1 MKQNLARRHT
11 GVHAHAPARSR
22 RAGQRGSVSVLIA
35 LSLVALLA
43 FTAVAVDI
51 GYLMLSQRRLQ
62 AATDAAALA
71 GAMDL
76 WTKSWATAS
85 TDAQNYAAGQTTS
98 TSNTLPANVTV
109 TNTSVQGLK
118 LTSVTLPYAQA
129 VSTYN
134 GIQVTQ
140 QATVP
145 TFFARALGIRSA
157 TISASSKAGAG
168 GGSQAAQYNV
178 MIILDTTA
186 SMNSTDSNCKNAKG
200 ASLTRE
206 DCAKAGALELL
217 TGLTN
222 AGDNVGLMVFP
233 PMSSTYTFSCSKS
246 QPGTNSSYS
255 AVASGASSTLGGYEI
270 SSPASGFLSSSG
282 SANTGSAVVQA
293 LGGGSCGGLSA
304 NGGLGTFYGD
314 AITQAQSALST
325 LSSSQSPPGQN
336 VIVLLSDGDASS
348 STKQLGTAFS
358 NTYNQECQTAI
369 NDAATAKAAG
379 TLIYTVAY
387 IGGES
392 ASSTCSDGSDS
403 LSPCTTM
410 QDIATSSAYF
420 YSDTCSNAIGGTASL
435 NSIFGQITYTL
446 TKPRLLPASAT

>member
-1 MKQNLARRHT
+1 MNHNHVPRC
-11 GVHAHAPARSR
+11 V
-22 RAGQRGSVSVLIA
+22 RAGQRGSISVIVA

-43 FTAVAVDI
+43 FTAIAVDV
-51 GYLMLSQRRLQ
+51 GYLMFSQRRLQ

-76 WTKSWATAS
+76 WTKSWATAQA
-85 TDAQNYAAGQTTS
+85 DAQNYAAGQTAS
-98 TSNTLPANVTV
+98 TSNTLPGNVSV
-109 TNTSVQGLK
+109 TSTQIQGLT
-118 LTSVTLPYAQA
+118 LSPNSVVLPYGQA
-129 VSTYN
+129 VSGYN
-134 GIQVTQ
+134 GIEVTQ
-140 QATVP
+140 QASVP
-145 TFFARALGIRSA
+145 TFFARAIGIKSA
-157 TISASSKAGAG
+157 TITASSKAGAG
-168 GGSQAAQYNV
+168 GGTQAAQYNV

-186 SMNSTDSNCKNAKG
+186 SMNTTDSNCKNSQGTA
-200 ASLTRE
+200 LTRE

-246 QPGTNSSYS
+246 QPGTASSYS

-270 SSPASGFLSSSG
+270 SSPASGFLTSSG

-293 LGGGSCGGLSA
+293 LGGASCNGLSA
-304 NGGLGTFYGD
+304 IGGLGTFYGD
-314 AITQAQSALST
+314 AITQAQNALTT
-325 LSSSQSPPGQN
+325 LSASQSPPGQN
-336 VIVLLSDGDASS
+336 VIVLLSDGDATSS
-348 STKQLGTAFS
+348 QKQLGSTFS

-379 TLIYTVAY
+379 TQIYTVAY
-387 IGGES
+387 IGGGS

-410 QDIATSSAYF
+410 LDIATSSAYF
-420 YSDTCSNAIGGTASL
+420 YSDTCSNAAGGTASL
-435 NSIFGQITYTL
+435 NKIFGQITYTL
-446 TKPRLLPASAT
+446 SKPRLIPAGAT